1 MNTVVLRLIGPLQA
15 WGVQSRFGI
24 RDTQMEPSKSGVI
37 GIVAAALGMARTDD
51 ALLARLTQCQ
61 MVVRVDQ
68 EGRRMRDYH
77 VTGGGTFRGAEYGV
91 MKSDGGHKPV
101 LSDRYYLTNAAFH
114 VALQYADA
122 ELARDIVQALLT
134 PVFPLT
140 LGRRS
145 CVPTVPIG
153 YPELM
158 ALAAYEALFRIPL
171 YTDGASQQSLADN
184 VRLVVECGMQQGK
197 SVPDVP
203 VSFASQQRAYGIRYT
218 KNEWHPRNAFPME
231 EV

>member
-1 MNTVVLRLIGPLQA
+1 MSTVVLRLIGPLQS

-37 GIVAAALGMARTDD
+37 GIVAAAFGMPRTDD
-51 ALLARLTQCQ
+51 GMVARLTRCQ

-77 VTGGGTFRGAEYGV
+77 VTGGGTFRGEKYGV
-91 MKSDGGHKPV
+91 MKSDGDHKTV
-101 LSDRYYLTNAAFH
+101 LSDRYYLMNAAFH
-114 VALQYADA
+114 VALTYDDDGF
-122 ELARDIVQALLT
+122 AREIAQALLA
-134 PVFPLT
+134 PVFPLA

-145 CVPTVPIG
+145 CPPTVPIG
-153 YPELM
+153 YPEPVS
-158 ALAAYEALFRIPL
+158 LAAYDALFRIPL
-171 YTDGASQQSLADN
+171 FVGNERPHSLSEN

-203 VSFASQQRAYGIRYT
+203 LSFEPQHRAYGIRYT
-218 KNEWHPRNAFPME
+218 KNEWHPRTAFPPD